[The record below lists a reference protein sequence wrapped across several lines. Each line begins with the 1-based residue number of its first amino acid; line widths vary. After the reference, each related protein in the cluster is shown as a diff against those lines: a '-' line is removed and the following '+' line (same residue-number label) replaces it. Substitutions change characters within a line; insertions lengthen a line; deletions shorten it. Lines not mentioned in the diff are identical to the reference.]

1 MRTPLFLR
9 ALAYNLDAH
18 RANAANLAAG
28 AAGMVINNVIFLA
41 GVWAMF
47 FAGKARNQELV
58 PYFVALQVVV
68 MTSWGAVAFFLG
80 GLRSLPEYVT
90 DGSLEPMLATPRSP
104 VLLAAI
110 SRSGAPALGDLLM
123 GLAGVGAIAWKW
135 GGLMAL
141 ASLVAAAVSA
151 VGFAALFILA
161 GAICFFIPRGNPVG
175 NLLIEVTLSLSVYP
189 SGKIFS
195 TGGRLALLLTPVA
208 VTSLLPLDIVE
219 KLGIREL
226 ALACL
231 VALASLAVSLGL
243 FRWGLRKYRATS
255 LIGARR

>member
-1 MRTPLFLR
+1 MRIPLFLR
-9 ALAYNLDAH
+9 ALTYNLDAH

-28 AAGMVINNVIFLA
+28 AIGMVINNVIFLG

-47 FAGKARNQELV
+47 FAGKARNQELI

-68 MTSWGAVAFFLG
+68 MTSWGFLAFFLG

-104 VLLAAI
+104 LLLAAI
-110 SRSGAPALGDLLM
+110 SRSSAPALGDLLM
-123 GLAGVGAIAWKW
+123 GLAGIGAIAWKW
-135 GGLMAL
+135 GGLMAVGSL
-141 ASLVAAAVSA
+141 AAAAVSA
-151 VGFAALFILA
+151 VGFAALFIAA
-161 GAICFFIPRGNPVG
+161 GAICFFIPRGSQVA
-175 NLLIEVTLSLSVYP
+175 NLLIEVTLSMSVYP

-195 TGGRLALLLTPVA
+195 AGGRIALLLTPVA
-208 VTSLLPLDIVE
+208 VTTLLPLDIVE
-219 KLGIREL
+219 KLGFREL

-231 VALASLAVSLGL
+231 TAAGSLLISIGF
-243 FRWGLRKYRATS
+243 FRWGLRRYRATS